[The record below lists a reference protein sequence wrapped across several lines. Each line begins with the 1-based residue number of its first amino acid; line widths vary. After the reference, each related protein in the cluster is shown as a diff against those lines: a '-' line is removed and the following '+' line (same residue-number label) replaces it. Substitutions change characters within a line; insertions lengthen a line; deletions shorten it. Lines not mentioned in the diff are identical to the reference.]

1 MGKTNEAVE
10 FMEQYLSLK
19 YGLTRIQVI
28 EKVQS
33 VFAETYDIE
42 SCEYHFLGGAFN
54 CGFIETVVLDPYSK
68 KSKTLLTK
76 LVEGEQNRDETFYR
90 VVYSL
95 VETLHPMIPKLI
107 DLRTLQGLTLLTTE
121 KVEGRTPSEEDFK
134 TVLDASRVIE
144 AIPFGRIMAIFN
156 ALDINIYERFFVTRR
171 SLLQSYWNIYLT
183 LASKTDN
190 PAHIYTVFTRQ
201 YRMLRDIKIYQLA
214 TTANYSFKHGDFK
227 NYNILVQ
234 NGTAMILD
242 WALFNVGPHGYDIE
256 NYLHAYQRSL
266 PDFATIQQR
275 YLDQRFPLHGDARQ
289 NAVSILLFIHRTTFL
304 RAIRLKPGELEAD
317 YDRFFLPAVE
327 YAIDIA
333 SRYLGYRTPRR

>member
-10 FMEQYLSLK
+10 LMEQYLSLK

-42 SCEYHFLGGAFN
+42 SCEYHFLGGALN

-90 VVYSL
+90 VVYPL

-201 YRMLRDIKIYQLA
+201 YRMLRDIKIHHLA
-214 TTANYSFKHGDFK
+214 IDANYSFCHGDFHK
-227 NYNILVQ
+227 DNILVQ
-234 NGTAMILD
+234 NGTVIILD
-242 WALFNVGPHGYDIE
+242 WTHYKLAPLGNDVEYYFHI
-256 NYLHAYQRSL
+256 YQDHF
-266 PDFATIQQR
+266 PDFSEIRQR

-289 NAVSILLFIHRTTFL
+289 NAVSILLFIHQVTRS
-304 RAIRLKPGELEAD
+304 RVIRLKHGELEAD
-317 YDRFFLPAVE
+317 YERFFLPAVE

-333 SRYLGYRTPRR
+333 SRYLGYRTPGR